1 MGRGLH
7 AFFRKNKRECRVSNL
22 RQGTMG
28 CGSCEGPH
36 AKEPRGAA
44 LGEARGRGGTSL
56 HPARASRGPHH
67 GCAVCKPHSPLDC
80 RAERFAPPPGGWQ
93 GTGDSYVP
101 QPPTPLQEARV
112 GPVGGR
118 GRGPPACLRHRTPE
132 AGVGP
137 LGDRGHPRTPDA
149 QRGRPQ
155 RRPARSQPGS
165 GPPAVPG
172 PPPPGGALPGARP
185 ACSRTLQPASPLPLR
200 LVAFRGDGSSP
211 SGCVRG
217 PERQQTHMACLTGPH
232 SCVGMDPPQT
242 DAYCIHF
249 LVRLLLRSN
258 LFIAVSLTPRSTGPL
273 KFPAAPRSPYMPF

>member
-1 MGRGLH
+1 MGVGRGLH

-22 RQGTMG
+22 RQGTMR

-56 HPARASRGPHH
+56 HPAGASRGPHH

-80 RAERFAPPPGGWQ
+80 RAERFAPPPGGRQ

-137 LGDRGHPRTPDA
+137 LGDRGHPLTPDA

-172 PPPPGGALPGARP
+172 AP
-185 ACSRTLQPASPLPLR
+185 
-200 LVAFRGDGSSP
+200 RG
-211 SGCVRG
+211 R
-217 PERQQTHMACLTGPH
+217 
-232 SCVGMDPPQT
+232 
-242 DAYCIHF
+242 
-249 LVRLLLRSN
+249 
-258 LFIAVSLTPRSTGPL
+258 TPRS
-273 KFPAAPRSPYMPF
+273 AARLLADSAAGFASAASPRGLSR